1 MEEQKTTLQQR
12 LAEAKEPDFQ
22 SYVPEILAA
31 NNEEGRTRLLQILD
45 EKAPVLHDRLPAQV
59 MELLKIRNPQQMPG
73 EQDLKQMFDDW
84 QKDNILEEYG
94 NYVYYPWNNRLVHL
108 LGEKEFVE
116 LRTSRNKY
124 KITPEEQEELSNK
137 AIGIIGLSVGQSVAM
152 TLATERSFGVLRLA
166 DYDELDLSNLN
177 RIRSGVHNL
186 GLEKCLMVAREIAEI
201 DPYLK
206 IELYRNGATPDNLEG
221 FMTKGGKLDLLIEE
235 CDSLAIKILAR
246 EMARDMGVAVL
257 MDTSDK
263 GMLDVERFDNDDKLP
278 LLHGK
283 CTVNGVGELQS
294 LNPQQQREL
303 MMSMVDFPNISDRL
317 KYSYSEIGKSL
328 TTWPQLAS
336 SVVLG
341 GGATAHVARQLLL
354 GANVKSGRYY
364 VDPDQ
369 ICGISSE
376 QR

>member
-1 MEEQKTTLQQR
+1 MAFLKSLEQAAT
-12 LAEAKEPDFQ
+12 PDFEN
-22 SYVPEILAA
+22 YLPEIYNAGD
-31 NNEEGRTRLLQILD
+31 ESDRGRLSRLIT
-45 EKAPVLHDRLPAQV
+45 EKKPILHDRLSNQV
-59 MELLKIRNPQQMPG
+59 RELLKIRNPQKMLSG
-73 EQDLKQMFDDW
+73 EALEAEFARW
-84 QKDNILEEYG
+84 AKDHVLAEYG
-94 NYVYYPWNNRLVHL
+94 NYVYYPWSNRLVHL
-108 LGEKEFVE
+108 LDEDEFVE

-124 KITPEEQEELSNK
+124 KITQAEQQSLAQK
-137 AIGIIGLSVGQSVAM
+137 KIGIIGLSVGQSVAL
-152 TLATERSFGVLRLA
+152 TLATERSCGVLRIA
-166 DYDELDLSNLN
+166 DFDTLDLSNLN
-177 RIRSGVHNL
+177 RIRTGTHHI
-186 GLEKCLMVAREIAEI
+186 GMEKTLMVAREIAEI

-206 IELYRNGATPDNLEG
+206 VELFREGATANNLRE
-221 FMTKGGKLDLLIEE
+221 FMTGNGQLDLLIEE
-235 CDSLAIKILAR
+235 CDSLPVKIMARVLAR
-246 EMARDMGVAVL
+246 DLKIPVL

-283 CTVNGVGELQS
+283 CTVDSVDELQK
-294 LNPQQQREL
+294 LDPRQQREL

-354 GANVKSGRYY
+354 GANVQSGRYY
-364 VDPDQ
+364 IDPDQ
-369 ICGISSE
+369 ICGISRE